1 MTQYGA
7 FIRSQEGV
15 ETALRENRAQQSRL
29 SRTHGLTDKRRLPDF
44 FRLRELLIAQFVY
57 LSAIDDYI
65 RQIGVSRNSYL
76 VYNKNGTLPHEG
88 VAECFRNVTKQTD
101 TARLQEIVYD
111 RKTES
116 CRVTWRPVRGL
127 PDSDQWFETAGKNT
141 GRRYVSSSLKADRTG
156 EDDMAGIKDVAE
168 YCGVSLSTVSRT
180 MTGSAKVSPET
191 RQKVLQAVKKLNYKP
206 NMTAQMLKSGS
217 ARLIGL
223 IIPDIVNPYY
233 PQIVKTLEDLAMEA
247 GYSIILCDAQGDA
260 KREKNYFETLQR
272 LCVDGILYVP
282 STEDV
287 EFVREY
293 AERIAMVII
302 NRTFD
307 INAPCINICNEEATN
322 IAIRYLLNMGHRK
335 IALYMNNTHRQY
347 NVERLR
353 GCEKA
358 FEDAG
363 VTDYKPFIQR
373 DLDEDDIYEKTV
385 RLMNLPDQA
394 QPAVFMFNDN
404 MAFGVYRGILDCG
417 LHIPDD
423 VSVMGFDDIP
433 TAKYMAPPLTTIRHA
448 TYDTLK
454 VIFNNLMYQIN
465 TREFGEGSI
474 TYYKA
479 KLVERQSVRRI
490 ENAEPEGE

>member
-1 MTQYGA
+1 
-7 FIRSQEGV
+7 
-15 ETALRENRAQQSRL
+15 
-29 SRTHGLTDKRRLPDF
+29 
-44 FRLRELLIAQFVY
+44 
-57 LSAIDDYI
+57 
-65 RQIGVSRNSYL
+65 
-76 VYNKNGTLPHEG
+76 
-88 VAECFRNVTKQTD
+88 
-101 TARLQEIVYD
+101 
-111 RKTES
+111 
-116 CRVTWRPVRGL
+116 
-127 PDSDQWFETAGKNT
+127 
-141 GRRYVSSSLKADRTG
+141 
-156 EDDMAGIKDVAE
+156 MAGIKDVAE

-282 STEDV
+282 STENV

-335 IALYMNNTHRQY
+335 IALFMDELNCQIRADKVQGYRESLEQ
-347 NVERLR
+347 EGQRRAAARLR
-353 GCEKA
+353 KS
-358 FEDAG
+358 F
-363 VTDYKPFIQR
+363 
-373 DLDEDDIYEKTV
+373 
-385 RLMNLPDQA
+385 
-394 QPAVFMFNDN
+394 
-404 MAFGVYRGILDCG
+404 
-417 LHIPDD
+417 
-423 VSVMGFDDIP
+423 
-433 TAKYMAPPLTTIRHA
+433 
-448 TYDTLK
+448 
-454 VIFNNLMYQIN
+454 
-465 TREFGEGSI
+465 
-474 TYYKA
+474 
-479 KLVERQSVRRI
+479 
-490 ENAEPEGE
+490 

>member
-29 SRTHGLTDKRRLPDF
+29 SRAHGLTDKRRLPDF

-127 PDSDQWFETAGKNT
+127 PDSD
-141 GRRYVSSSLKADRTG
+141 
-156 EDDMAGIKDVAE
+156 
-168 YCGVSLSTVSRT
+168 
-180 MTGSAKVSPET
+180 
-191 RQKVLQAVKKLNYKP
+191 QAVKKLNYKP

-385 RLMNLPDQA
+385 RLMNLPDR
-394 QPAVFMFNDN
+394 PTAVFMFNDN

-417 LHIPDD
+417 LRIPDD

>member
-1 MTQYGA
+1 
-7 FIRSQEGV
+7 
-15 ETALRENRAQQSRL
+15 
-29 SRTHGLTDKRRLPDF
+29 
-44 FRLRELLIAQFVY
+44 
-57 LSAIDDYI
+57 
-65 RQIGVSRNSYL
+65 
-76 VYNKNGTLPHEG
+76 
-88 VAECFRNVTKQTD
+88 
-101 TARLQEIVYD
+101 
-111 RKTES
+111 
-116 CRVTWRPVRGL
+116 
-127 PDSDQWFETAGKNT
+127 
-141 GRRYVSSSLKADRTG
+141 
-156 EDDMAGIKDVAE
+156 MAGIKDVAE

-322 IAIRYLLNMGHRK
+322 IAIRYLLNLSL
-335 IALYMNNTHRQY
+335 I
-347 NVERLR
+347 
-353 GCEKA
+353 
-358 FEDAG
+358 
-363 VTDYKPFIQR
+363 
-373 DLDEDDIYEKTV
+373 
-385 RLMNLPDQA
+385 
-394 QPAVFMFNDN
+394 
-404 MAFGVYRGILDCG
+404 
-417 LHIPDD
+417 HI
-423 VSVMGFDDIP
+423 
-433 TAKYMAPPLTTIRHA
+433 
-448 TYDTLK
+448 
-454 VIFNNLMYQIN
+454 
-465 TREFGEGSI
+465 
-474 TYYKA
+474 
-479 KLVERQSVRRI
+479 
-490 ENAEPEGE
+490 

>member
-1 MTQYGA
+1 M
-7 FIRSQEGV
+7 RCKGV
-15 ETALRENRAQQSRL
+15 E
-29 SRTHGLTDKRRLPDF
+29 
-44 FRLRELLIAQFVY
+44 
-57 LSAIDDYI
+57 
-65 RQIGVSRNSYL
+65 
-76 VYNKNGTLPHEG
+76 
-88 VAECFRNVTKQTD
+88 
-101 TARLQEIVYD
+101 
-111 RKTES
+111 
-116 CRVTWRPVRGL
+116 
-127 PDSDQWFETAGKNT
+127 
-141 GRRYVSSSLKADRTG
+141 
-156 EDDMAGIKDVAE
+156 DMAGIKDVAE

-180 MTGSAKVSPET
+180 MTGSAKVAPET
-191 RQKVLQAVKKLNYKP
+191 RQKVLQAIKKLNYKP

-260 KREKNYFETLQR
+260 KREKNYFDTLQR

-282 STEDV
+282 STENI

-307 INAPCINICNEEATN
+307 INVPCINICNEEATGL
-322 IAIRYLLNMGHRK
+322 AIRYLLGMGHRK

-347 NVERLR
+347 NAERLR

-358 FEDAG
+358 FEEAG
-363 VTDYKPFIQR
+363 VTDYKSFIIGE
-373 DLDEDDIYEKTV
+373 LDEDSVYEKTV
-385 RLMNLPDQA
+385 ELIRRKDRPTA
-394 QPAVFMFNDN
+394 IFMFNDN

-417 LHIPDD
+417 LRIPEDI
-423 VSVMGFDDIP
+423 SVMGFDDIP

-454 VIFNNLMYQIN
+454 VIFNNLMYQIK

-479 KLVERQSVRRI
+479 KLVERQSVKRLVLSDQK
-490 ENAEPEGE
+490 GE

>member
-1 MTQYGA
+1 MEKIQ
-7 FIRSQEGV
+7 
-15 ETALRENRAQQSRL
+15 
-29 SRTHGLTDKRRLPDF
+29 
-44 FRLRELLIAQFVY
+44 
-57 LSAIDDYI
+57 
-65 RQIGVSRNSYL
+65 
-76 VYNKNGTLPHEG
+76 
-88 VAECFRNVTKQTD
+88 
-101 TARLQEIVYD
+101 
-111 RKTES
+111 
-116 CRVTWRPVRGL
+116 
-127 PDSDQWFETAGKNT
+127 

-358 FEDAG
+358 FKDAG

-385 RLMNLPDQA
+385 RLMNLPDR
-394 QPAVFMFNDN
+394 PTAVFMFNDN

-417 LHIPDD
+417 LRIPDD

>member
-1 MTQYGA
+1 
-7 FIRSQEGV
+7 
-15 ETALRENRAQQSRL
+15 
-29 SRTHGLTDKRRLPDF
+29 
-44 FRLRELLIAQFVY
+44 
-57 LSAIDDYI
+57 
-65 RQIGVSRNSYL
+65 
-76 VYNKNGTLPHEG
+76 
-88 VAECFRNVTKQTD
+88 
-101 TARLQEIVYD
+101 
-111 RKTES
+111 
-116 CRVTWRPVRGL
+116 
-127 PDSDQWFETAGKNT
+127 
-141 GRRYVSSSLKADRTG
+141 
-156 EDDMAGIKDVAE
+156 
-168 YCGVSLSTVSRT
+168 
-180 MTGSAKVSPET
+180 
-191 RQKVLQAVKKLNYKP
+191 
-206 NMTAQMLKSGS
+206 
-217 ARLIGL
+217 
-223 IIPDIVNPYY
+223 
-233 PQIVKTLEDLAMEA
+233 
-247 GYSIILCDAQGDA
+247 
-260 KREKNYFETLQR
+260 
-272 LCVDGILYVP
+272 
-282 STEDV
+282 
-287 EFVREY
+287 
-293 AERIAMVII
+293 MVII

-322 IAIRYLLNMGHRK
+322 TAIRYLLNMGHRK

-358 FEDAG
+358 FENAG

-385 RLMNLPDQA
+385 RLMNLPDR
-394 QPAVFMFNDN
+394 PTAVFMFNDN